1 MTLRVVVVG
10 IPGVGKTTVVEK
22 TIAGL
27 KGAKVVTFGTV
38 MSDEALRLKWI
49 KNRDEM
55 RKMPIEKQKRLQR
68 IAAQKISRMKD
79 PILFIDT
86 HLFIRTPEGFWPG
99 LPFEV
104 ARAMKPTHLV
114 LVEARSE
121 EIRSRRA
128 ADTSRARDAVTLEE
142 LESELALGRS
152 FLAVSSTLTGAPML
166 VVSNSQGKAD
176 ETASQL
182 IEVLGKARS

>member
-22 TIAGL
+22 TAEGI
-27 KGAKVVTFGTV
+27 KGSKIVTFGTV
-38 MSDEALRLKWI
+38 MAEEALKLGWI

-55 RKMPIEKQKRLQR
+55 RKMPIEKQRKLQKL
-68 IAAQKISRMKD
+68 AAQKISRMKA
-79 PILFIDT
+79 PVLFVDT

-104 ARAMKPTHLV
+104 VSAMKPTHLV
-114 LVEARSE
+114 LVEASST
-121 EIRSRRA
+121 EIQSRRA
-128 ADTSRARDAVTLEE
+128 ADASRARDKIPVDE

-152 FLAVSSTLTGAPML
+152 FLTSVSTLSGAPML
-166 VVSNSQGKAD
+166 VVLNAQGKAD
-176 ETASQL
+176 ETAQQL
-182 IEVLGKARS
+182 VRVLKEAKR